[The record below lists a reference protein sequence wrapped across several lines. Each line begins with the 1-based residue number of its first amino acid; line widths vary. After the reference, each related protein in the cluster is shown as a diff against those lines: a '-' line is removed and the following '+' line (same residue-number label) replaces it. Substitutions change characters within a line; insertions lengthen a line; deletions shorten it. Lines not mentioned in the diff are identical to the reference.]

1 MPKKFPTLT
10 VDAVILKENSVVL
23 IKRKKDPFKGMWAIP
38 GGFVEWG
45 ETVEEAA
52 IREAKEETG
61 LDVEIEKLLGVYSE
75 FGRDPRGHIISVC
88 FLCKE
93 IGGDLGT
100 ATDSEEARWFKLS
113 ELPELA
119 FDHEKILGD
128 VSKFLQS

>member
-10 VDAVILKENSVVL
+10 VDVVILKENSVVL

-93 IGGDLGT
+93 IGGDLGA